1 MKAKLEQ
8 EIQELKDQFQRER
21 DNMSG
26 KAQQM

>member
-26 KAQQM
+26 KDQQM